1 MRLSKALAAGVASGV
16 IGLAGA
22 SAAFAHDDGTAHPHG
37 GAGAPTGDLRD
48 LVSDLYG
55 GNGITLDAVGHE
67 AHFSADSQAAL
78 NNLGAIIAA
87 NLGTYSFNSTVSAV
101 SFDVEQGIP
110 VRVQESLGPV
120 LAERAK
126 TIGRNRINLAVS
138 YSMIDYRQLD
148 GVDLDD
154 LTLDLSHLDVP
165 GDSPFERDVIRL
177 NLDLKIKQELLA
189 VFGTYGLTDNI
200 DVSLVVPM
208 VRMDAS
214 VTSVAQIIYNGGDTS
229 VHQFGAVSPISSN
242 GGSATGLG
250 DVSVRAKWHVTSGM
264 DTPVQAAVVGRY
276 TFATGDD
283 SDLLGT
289 GSPSGY
295 LGAVASAHLGR
306 VNPHLNVG
314 YEHYFDEDDSAFERS
329 NTRLV
334 AGFDIAASD
343 RISISTEFLG
353 RWESDGD
360 TYYDYA
366 LGAKWE
372 AFKGV
377 PIIAN
382 VIFPINRDEGLRPD
396 YVFMMGME
404 TTF

>member
-1 MRLSKALAAGVASGV
+1 
-16 IGLAGA
+16 
-22 SAAFAHDDGTAHPHG
+22 
-37 GAGAPTGDLRD
+37 
-48 LVSDLYG
+48 
-55 GNGITLDAVGHE
+55 
-67 AHFSADSQAAL
+67 
-78 NNLGAIIAA
+78 
-87 NLGTYSFNSTVSAV
+87 
-101 SFDVEQGIP
+101 VEQGIP

-138 YSMIDYRQLD
+138 YSQIDYRQLD

-154 LTLDLSHLDVP
+154 LTLDLAHLDVP

-177 NLDLKIKQELLA
+177 NLDLKLKQELLA

-208 VRMDAS
+208 VRIDAS
-214 VTSVAQIIYNGGDTS
+214 VTSVAQIIYGTADTS
-229 VHQFGAVSPISSN
+229 VHKFGAVSPISSN

-250 DVSVRAKWHVTSGM
+250 DVSVRAKWHVTGGM
-264 DTPVQAAVVGRY
+264 DTPVQAALVGRY

-306 VNPHLNVG
+306 LNPHVNVG
-314 YEHYFDEDDSAFERS
+314 YEHYFDEEDSGFERS

-334 AGFDIAASD
+334 AGFDIKASD
-343 RISISTEFLG
+343 RIAISTEFLG

-377 PIIAN
+377 PLIAN

-396 YVFMMGME
+396 YVLMMGVE